1 MARNNTSMNIILGVV
16 NSGLYKGLSAAS
28 ARVSKFATKM
38 KAVGATITSSFT
50 MPFALVAG
58 ASVKMAMDFEK
69 SMTKIQTLVLG
80 SGQDMD
86 AYAQSVKNISS
97 VTAVAATETAEG
109 LYFLTSAG
117 LRGVNALETLTTV
130 NKGVA
135 IGLGES
141 TDLAKVAAA
150 AQNAYGSEVITATEA
165 IDKFGM
171 AVRTGMFESSELAES
186 LGTQVGMAAELGIS
200 FDELLANISTYTKT
214 TGDARSATTG
224 FGGVMM
230 AFAKE
235 TGKGKTALDQV
246 NMSYDGLRSMLQ
258 DQGLQATLF
267 QMKDAFAANGVEMTE
282 FFGKSQAVK
291 NIMGVLG
298 TQGENYKTI
307 LDDMSTSAGFTA
319 DAFDVLS
326 STPGFQIEKS
336 LNQIKLSFQEIGDII
351 MPTISGIINGI
362 SNVIGWF
369 GKLDQGTK
377 NWALSIAGVLALA
390 GPLISFFGFLAGI
403 LGALISPV
411 GLVIAVIAALG
422 VAIYKNW
429 DIVKGWISAV
439 VNWFIDFYNESLIVR
454 VGIDMIV
461 GAFQFLW
468 KVTKI
473 VLDVLWKQIKSF
485 ASGVMKAFSSIGNM
499 IKGVFTLNWD
509 TFKKGLKQGV
519 EALKNTFVD
528 PIAQS
533 LDGFGEILDAGA
545 TVAVKTYAKALNRE
559 VTGTKIDLIS
569 PDDIQ
574 GGVDSLVNMGKEGF
588 EKLKSFFEG
597 GGSKLDFTNMFSEG
611 GDGGSGSGSGS
622 GGGAGGSGGGGADVK
637 AIEKQK
643 SAMRIALEGMSN
655 GWKTYFASQDAAWT
669 NWGEKTAGVMLEVAA
684 FASDIG
690 NQISALSAQRHE
702 NKMTELSNEQASEM
716 AALQNRGLSEKEFA
730 KEKEKIDKR
739 YAAKKKDLEIKQAKR
754 EKKMAIFQAIINT
767 AAGVAKA
774 IPNPYLMAFAG
785 IMGALQVSAIAS
797 APIPM
802 AKGALAFSPTNAI
815 VGDNVNAKND
825 PEIIAPLSKL
835 SAILGNQNNNVNVTG
850 TISGNDVVL
859 SSSKANISIA
869 RYA

>member
-16 NSGLYKGLSAAS
+16 NTGLYKGLSAAS
-28 ARVSKFATKM
+28 ARVSKFAGKM

-235 TGKGKTALDQV
+235 TGQGKEALEKV
-246 NMSYDGLRSMLQ
+246 NMSYEGLRSMLQ

-267 QMKDAFAANGVEMTE
+267 QMKDAFAANGVQMTE

-298 TQGENYKTI
+298 TQGESYKQT

-319 DAFDVLS
+319 DAFEVLS

-351 MPTISGIINGI
+351 MPTISGIINGL

-369 GKLDQGTK
+369 GKLDTGTK
-377 NWALSIAGVLALA
+377 NWALAIAGVLALA
-390 GPLISFFGFLAGI
+390 GPLISFFGFLAGVI
-403 LGALISPV
+403 GFIMSPIGLIIA
-411 GLVIAVIAALG
+411 GLTLLG

-429 DIVKGWISAV
+429 DTVKKWIAAF
-439 VNWFIDFYNESLIVR
+439 VNYFIDLYNESLIFR
-454 VGIDMIV
+454 AGIEYIM
-461 GAFQFLW
+461 
-468 KVTKI
+468 
-473 VLDVLWKQIKSF
+473 
-485 ASGVMKAFSSIGNM
+485 M
-499 IKGVFTLNWD
+499 
-509 TFKKGLKQGV
+509 TFKNLWATVKFVFNSMKGIATELISTWIKQFGAV
-519 EALKNTFVD
+519 AKVISAALKFDGAGVKEGAKEFGKATVDGYKATGKILIKEAKILGDEIAENMNTA
-528 PIAQS
+528 IS
-533 LDGFGEILDAGA
+533 NTLDGTRVE
-545 TVAVKTYAKALNRE
+545 Y
-559 VTGTKIDLIS
+559 IS
-569 PDDIQ
+569 EDDIQ
-574 GGVDSLVNMGKEGF
+574 NGVDAIGSMAQKGF
-588 EKLKSFFEG
+588 DKMKSFFEG
-597 GGSKLDFTNMFSEG
+597 GGSELDFSNLFPEVSTAAG
-611 GDGGSGSGSGS
+611 AT
-622 GGGAGGSGGGGADVK
+622 AGGPPITSGGGADVK

-655 GWKTYFASQDAAWT
+655 GWKTFFASQDLAWSS
-669 NWGEKTAGVMLEVAA
+669 WGEKTAGVMLEVAA

-690 NQISALSAQRHE
+690 NQISALSAQRHQ

-716 AALQNRGLSEKEFA
+716 AALESRGLSEKEFA
-730 KEKEKIDKR
+730 DEKEKIDKR
-739 YAAKKKDLEIKQAKR
+739 HASKKKDLEIKQAKR

-785 IMGALQVSAIAS
+785 IMGAMQVSAIAS

-835 SAILGNQNNNVNVTG
+835 SAILGNQNSNVNVIG

-859 SSSKANISIA
+859 SSSKANISLA

>member
-16 NSGLYKGLSAAS
+16 NTGLYKGLSAAS
-28 ARVSKFATKM
+28 ARVSKFAGKM

-150 AQNAYGSEVITATEA
+150 AQNAYGSEVITATAA

-377 NWALSIAGVLALA
+377 NWALAIAGVLALA
-390 GPLISFFGFLAGI
+390 GPLISFFGFLAGVI
-403 LGALISPV
+403 GFIMSPIGLIIAGLALLGA
-411 GLVIAVIAALG
+411 
-422 VAIYKNW
+422 AIYKNW
-429 DIVKGWISAV
+429 DLVKKWIAAF
-439 VNWFIDFYNESLIVR
+439 VNYFIDLYNESLIFR
-454 VGIDMIV
+454 AGIEYIMMTFKNLWATVKFVFNSMKGIV
-461 GAFQFLW
+461 TTLINTWIGQFKAVA
-468 KVTKI
+468 KVISSALK
-473 VLDVLWKQIKSF
+473 LDP
-485 ASGVMKAFSSIGNM
+485 
-499 IKGVFTLNWD
+499 KGVKEGAKEYGKATVDGYKEIGKVL
-509 TFKKGLKQGV
+509 KK
-519 EALKNTFVD
+519 EATILGDEIAENMNTA
-528 PIAQS
+528 IS
-533 LDGFGEILDAGA
+533 NTLDGTRVE
-545 TVAVKTYAKALNRE
+545 Y
-559 VTGTKIDLIS
+559 IS
-569 PDDIQ
+569 EDDIQ
-574 GGVDSLVNMGKEGF
+574 NGVDAMGSMAQKGF
-588 EKLKSFFEG
+588 DKMKAFFEG
-597 GGSKLDFTNMFSEG
+597 GGSALDFSNMFPDDPGDPNGG
-611 GDGGSGSGSGS
+611 GDPKGGDPK
-622 GGGAGGSGGGGADVK
+622 GGGGDVT
-637 AIEKQK
+637 AMEKQK
-643 SAMRIALEGMSN
+643 SAMRQMLEGMSS
-655 GWKTYFASQDAAWT
+655 GWKTYFANQDAAWSS
-669 NWGEKTAGVMLEVAA
+669 WGEKTAGVMSEVGA

-690 NQISALSAQRHE
+690 GQINAIAQQRHA
-702 NKMTELSNEQASEM
+702 NEMQMLDNEYNSSIQNLE
-716 AALQNRGLSEKEFA
+716 NRGLSEKEFA
-730 KEKEKIDKR
+730 SEKERIDKS
-739 YAAKKKDLEIKQAKR
+739 YQTKKKALEIKAAKR

-767 AAGVAKA
+767 AAGIAKA

-785 IMGALQVSAIAS
+785 IMGAAQVAAISS

-802 AKGALAFSPTNAI
+802 AKGALAYSPTNAI
-815 VGDNVNAKND
+815 VGDNPNAMND
-825 PEIIAPLSKL
+825 PEVIAPLSKL
-835 SAILGNQNNNVNVTG
+835 SQIMGKQNSTVEVVG
-850 TISGNDVVL
+850 SISGNDVVL
-859 SSSKANISIA
+859 SSSKANISLA

>member
-16 NSGLYKGLSAAS
+16 NTGLYKGLSAAS
-28 ARVSKFATKM
+28 ARVSKFAGKM

-150 AQNAYGSEVITATEA
+150 AQNAYGSEVITATAA

-319 DAFDVLS
+319 DAFEVLS

-377 NWALSIAGVLALA
+377 NWALAIAGVLALA
-390 GPLISFFGFLAGI
+390 GPLISFFGFLAGVI
-403 LGALISPV
+403 GFIMSPIGAIIAGLALLGA
-411 GLVIAVIAALG
+411 
-422 VAIYKNW
+422 AIYKNW
-429 DIVKGWISAV
+429 DLVKKWIAAF
-439 VNWFIDFYNESLIVR
+439 VNYFIDLYNESLIFR
-454 VGIDMIV
+454 AGIEYIMMTFKNLWATVKFVFNSMKGIATTLINTWI
-461 GAFQFLW
+461 GQFKAVA
-468 KVTKI
+468 KVISSALK
-473 VLDVLWKQIKSF
+473 LDP
-485 ASGVMKAFSSIGNM
+485 
-499 IKGVFTLNWD
+499 KGVKEGAKEYGKATVDGYKETGKVL
-509 TFKKGLKQGV
+509 KK
-519 EALKNTFVD
+519 EATILGDEIAENMNTA
-528 PIAQS
+528 IS
-533 LDGFGEILDAGA
+533 NTLDGTRVE
-545 TVAVKTYAKALNRE
+545 Y
-559 VTGTKIDLIS
+559 IS
-569 PDDIQ
+569 EDDIQ
-574 GGVDSLVNMGKEGF
+574 NGVDAMGSMAQKGF
-588 EKLKSFFEG
+588 DKMKAFFEG
-597 GGSKLDFTNMFSEG
+597 GGSALDFSNMFPDDPGDPNGG
-611 GDGGSGSGSGS
+611 GDPKGGDPK
-622 GGGAGGSGGGGADVK
+622 GGGGDVT
-637 AIEKQK
+637 AMEKQK
-643 SAMRIALEGMSN
+643 SAMRQMLEGMSS
-655 GWKTYFASQDAAWT
+655 GWKTYFANQDAAWSS
-669 NWGEKTAGVMLEVAA
+669 WGEKTAGVMSEVGA

-690 NQISALSAQRHE
+690 GQINAIAQQRHA
-702 NKMTELSNEQASEM
+702 NEMQMLDNEYNSSIQNLE
-716 AALQNRGLSEKEFA
+716 NRGLSEKEFA
-730 KEKEKIDKR
+730 SEKERIDKS
-739 YAAKKKDLEIKQAKR
+739 YQTKKKALEIKAAKR

-767 AAGVAKA
+767 AAGIAKA

-785 IMGALQVSAIAS
+785 IMGAAQVAAISS

-802 AKGALAFSPTNAI
+802 AKGALAYSPTNAI
-815 VGDNVNAKND
+815 VGDNPNAMND
-825 PEIIAPLSKL
+825 PEVIAPLSKL
-835 SAILGNQNNNVNVTG
+835 SQIMGNQNSTVEVVG
-850 TISGNDVVL
+850 SISGNDVVL
-859 SSSKANISIA
+859 SSSKANISLA

>member
-1 MARNNTSMNIILGVV
+1 MNIILGVV
-16 NSGLYKGLSAAS
+16 NTGLYKGLSAAS
-28 ARVSKFATKM
+28 ARVSKFAGKM

-97 VTAVAATETAEG
+97 VTAVAAVETAEG

-267 QMKDAFAANGVEMTE
+267 QMKDAFAENGVEMTE

-298 TQGENYKTI
+298 TQAENYKTI

-319 DAFDVLS
+319 DAFEVLS
-326 STPGFQIEKS
+326 STPGFQINKS

-377 NWALSIAGVLALA
+377 NWALAIAGVLAFA
-390 GPLISFFGFLAGI
+390 GPLISFFGFLAGVI
-403 LGALISPV
+403 AFIMSPIGLIIAGLALLGA
-411 GLVIAVIAALG
+411 
-422 VAIYKNW
+422 AIYKNW
-429 DIVKGWISAV
+429 DLVKKWIAAF
-439 VNWFIDFYNESLIVR
+439 VNYFIDLYNESLIFR
-454 VGIDMIV
+454 AGIEYIM
-461 GAFQFLW
+461 
-468 KVTKI
+468 
-473 VLDVLWKQIKSF
+473 
-485 ASGVMKAFSSIGNM
+485 M
-499 IKGVFTLNWD
+499 
-509 TFKKGLKQGV
+509 TFKNLWATVKFVFNSMKGIVTTLISTWIKQFKAVGKV
-519 EALKNTFVD
+519 IAAALK
-528 PIAQS
+528 
-533 LDGFGEILDAGA
+533 LDGAGVKEGAKDFGKA
-545 TVAVKTYAKALNRE
+545 TVDGYKETGKVLKKEAKVLGDEIAENMNTAISNTLD
-559 VTGTKIDLIS
+559 GTRVEYIS
-569 PDDIQ
+569 EDDIQ
-574 GGVDSLVNMGKEGF
+574 NGVDAMGSMAQKGF
-588 EKLKSFFEG
+588 DKMKSFFEG
-597 GGSKLDFTNMFSEG
+597 GGSALDFSNMFPEGG
-611 GDGGSGSGSGS
+611 GDGGSGGSGGS
-622 GGGAGGSGGGGADVK
+622 GGGGDGGSGGGGADVK

-655 GWKTYFASQDAAWT
+655 GWKTYFASQDAAWSS
-669 NWGEKTAGVMLEVAA
+669 WGEKTAGVMLEVAA

-716 AALQNRGLSEKEFA
+716 SALESRGLSEKEFA

-739 YAAKKKDLEIKQAKR
+739 YASKKKDLEIKQAKR

-785 IMGALQVSAIAS
+785 IMGAMQVSAIAS

-835 SAILGNQNNNVNVTG
+835 SAILGNQNSNVNVTG

-859 SSSKANISIA
+859 SSSKANISLA